1 MKFETILDML
11 IRSSEKFGALTVEE
25 YIRDEYQV
33 FITQKKFNVW
43 RQRAAFRARL
53 VEMYAHSNG
62 TLKGATRQERT
73 VARACDELGIDYI
86 ADWNSP
92 TDPDRGER

>member
-1 MKFETILDML
+1 MKFERILDAYGESCKVIGL
-11 IRSSEKFGALTVEE
+11 LSGTELE
-25 YIRDEYQV
+25 YHNV
-33 FITQKKFNVW
+33 FY
-43 RQRAAFRARL
+43 RQRDAFRARL

-73 VARACDELGIDYI
+73 VARACDELGIDYV